1 MIPDF
6 NNPDNICSE
15 DPRKIYPFKG
25 INYTAEEINR
35 LLAAIDKKASI
46 DMIRDG
52 LSAYEVAVA
61 NGYKGSVDQWL
72 MSLRGPRGE
81 ALQFEDLTAAE
92 IEVLKEPA
100 YKAGEEVKDSTD
112 KLLQDTEV
120 KVNEVLAKG
129 DAASQAATK
138 ANEAASS
145 ATAAAGKA
153 NEATDKANE
162 AAGKVNTA
170 VDNATAAT
178 GNANAA
184 ADKAN
189 AAADKATNEGL
200 FKTPQ
205 DLSEEEQGQVKQN
218 LGIEDLM
225 ASLETQAIDGFSETV
240 SSTTSLKTEDNII
253 PKSLDF
259 AIVDLGSTDGRDVP
273 DSPSMS
279 VVLAKVPGSGRVK
292 MQGYLK
298 TTHEEYN
305 IQVVEGAAEKDALN
319 VNIITDT
326 ETTYKVFQIRYLSS
340 IDSSKFKGSYG
351 QLSQLQAAYPTAK
364 DGSYAFVGNPRHLY
378 EWATNAWTDRG
389 EFTTSVDQAID
400 PQSERA
406 IANKAVSAKLTELE
420 NETNKII
427 FTDNAIANTF
437 IKEINIKFTDSKY
450 VSSKLNFYNN
460 FSGTTGIRI
469 YGITEQGEETSLG
482 TFSPSTY
489 YNEETNIFEV
499 NNDNQKFFA
508 VIDWS
513 LFVSLNKSS
522 LPNVLLTGKA
532 FNDNFC
538 NSFMLRE
545 HKSNIENPHKVTKEQ
560 VGLSNVD
567 NTSDTQKPI
576 SAPQKEFVK
585 SELKEFRHSDNE
597 DLNKGLFGLYLFP
610 QSEYDS
616 FKVTIFNGN
625 GGNYLLRLVGVKD
638 GVDTNIKNFE
648 KDSVVN
654 NILKLDYW
662 GYALIDFSLFDKQY
676 VDKSDVFNTDEQHNT
691 TLISLVNSNTE
702 LITTY
707 IQAYSDTS
715 FGVYEDPS
723 VKNPVIFVG
732 VDAIA
737 RAINTYKDKGNSLNR
752 YVVKAHGLFVA
763 KSAAQFTAT
772 DNGEYAIFALQ
783 STNYISVQGDGM
795 NATLVSAELPDNLGT
810 SFRYDMYSP
819 IIQNGNNS
827 FITDMTIS
835 GINCRYTIHTDRSS
849 TNKSDFYEQ
858 HIERCRLISKANTG
872 DAYEVWKSYV
882 PHGIGISNGMKMYME
897 DCEIVTDSSVL
908 YVHSNANFTFPFLYK
923 CKNIKCIQKT
933 DASLKFAHVAAI
945 SAGIKGYFLLE
956 NVDGLGR
963 FDYGESVRNPL
974 PTDLADIV
982 IKGNNN
988 GLIGVVKPNIP
999 KYQLRVSVND
1009 TAIPHTIIYDK
1020 TKNAYNVI
1028 IKGNNLVGGNS
1039 DVIYQDGQ
1047 AYKKGGVGF
1056 SAWCMGL
1063 LPVMDTSQD
1072 VNAKLGVRLGDCS
1085 VTNKTL
1091 GIVIDDTNYSI
1102 VLDQNYTSMSNDD
1115 IVEDINSKLTVLSV
1129 PCTADLYSISAETY
1143 MDLDSVITLQNTS
1156 GKDII
1161 KGLAVKRST
1170 YGFDLAVND
1179 SECIGIL
1186 LDDVIENGVARIL
1199 TKGYISKY
1207 GGRYLVRTV
1216 GGTLTANSRYGVN
1229 ADSKLELNENGK
1241 FLAVNSDAVIF

>member
-1 MIPDF
+1 MATKTF
-6 NNPDNICSE
+6 
-15 DPRKIYPFKG
+15 
-25 INYTAEEINR
+25 EE
-35 LLAAIDKKASI
+35 LKQLAIQ
-46 DMIRDG
+46 IRD
-52 LSAYEVAVA
+52 EKT
-61 NGYKGSVDQWL
+61 NKQN
-72 MSLRGPRGE
+72 
-81 ALQFEDLTAAE
+81 TATRIGTQMLE
-92 IEVLKEPA
+92 HL
-100 YKAGEEVKDSTD
+100 D
-112 KLLQDTEV
+112 KLEQDYY
-120 KVNEVLAKG
+120 
-129 DAASQAATK
+129 
-138 ANEAASS
+138 
-145 ATAAAGKA
+145 
-153 NEATDKANE
+153 DK
-162 AAGKVNTA
+162 T
-170 VDNATAAT
+170 
-178 GNANAA
+178 
-184 ADKAN
+184 
-189 AAADKATNEGL
+189 ATNE
-200 FKTPQ
+200 
-205 DLSEEEQGQVKQN
+205 E
-218 LGIEDLM
+218 
-225 ASLETQAIDGFSETV
+225 
-240 SSTTSLKTEDNII
+240 
-253 PKSLDF
+253 
-259 AIVDLGSTDGRDVP
+259 
-273 DSPSMS
+273 
-279 VVLAKVPGSGRVK
+279 
-292 MQGYLK
+292 
-298 TTHEEYN
+298 
-305 IQVVEGAAEKDALN
+305 
-319 VNIITDT
+319 
-326 ETTYKVFQIRYLSS
+326 
-340 IDSSKFKGSYG
+340 
-351 QLSQLQAAYPTAK
+351 LQAR
-364 DGSYAFVGNPRHLY
+364 D
-378 EWATNAWTDRG
+378 E
-389 EFTTSVDQAID
+389 
-400 PQSERA
+400 
-406 IANKAVSAKLTELE
+406 KLTELE

-427 FTDNAIANTF
+427 FTNNAIANTF
-437 IKEINIKFTDSKY
+437 VKEINIKFTDSKY
-450 VSSKLNFYNN
+450 VSSKLSFYNN

-585 SELKEFRHSDNE
+585 SELKEFRYSDNE

-610 QSEYDS
+610 QNEYDS

-625 GGNYLLRLVGVKD
+625 GGNYLLRLIGVKD
-638 GVDTNIKNFE
+638 GAETNIKNFE

-715 FGVYEDPS
+715 FGVYE
-723 VKNPVIFVG
+723 NPAEKPQVTFVG
-732 VDAIA
+732 IDAIA
-737 RAINTYKDKGNSLNR
+737 RAINLYKDKGNALNK
-752 YVVKAHGLFVA
+752 YVIKVHGLFIA
-763 KSAAQFTAT
+763 KSAEQFTAT

-795 NATLVSAELPDNLGT
+795 NATLVSAELPDNLGA

-945 SAGIKGYFLLE
+945 SAGIKGYFVLE

-982 IKGNNN
+982 IEGKNN
-988 GLIGVVKPNIP
+988 GYIGVVKPNIL

-1009 TAIPHTIIYDK
+1009 KSISHSIMYDTTKSAYTA
-1020 TKNAYNVI
+1020 I
-1028 IKGNNLVGGNS
+1028 IKGENIIGGSS
-1039 DVIYQDGQ
+1039 DIIFENGQ
-1047 AYKKGGVGF
+1047 AYKKGGIGF
-1056 SAWCMGL
+1056 SAWCLGL
-1063 LPVMDTSQD
+1063 LPVMETSQD
-1072 VNAKLGVRLGDCS
+1072 ATTKLGVRLGDCS
-1085 VTNKTL
+1085 TTNKVL
-1091 GIVIDDTNYSI
+1091 GFTIDGSDYSI
-1102 VLDQNYTSMSNDD
+1102 TLDKDYTSMSNDA
-1115 IVEDINSKLTVLSV
+1115 IVADFNTKLSVLAV

-1143 MDLDSVITLQNTS
+1143 MQLDSVINLKNLS
-1156 GKDII
+1156 GKDIV
-1161 KGLAVKRST
+1161 KGLAVKRNS
-1170 YGFDLAVND
+1170 YGFDLATND
-1179 SECIGIL
+1179 DECIGIL
-1186 LDDVIENGVARIL
+1186 LDDAIENGVARIL

-1207 GGRYLVRTV
+1207 GGRYSVQTA
-1216 GGTLTANSRYGVN
+1216 GGALTANSRYGVN

-1241 FLAVNSDAVIF
+1241 FLAINSDAVIF